1 MIELLGLEPLPGEG
15 GQWAQTWRDEHSS
28 AIYFLLRPND
38 FSALHRL
45 GGTELWHHY
54 AGAPVEMLL
63 LEPGG
68 TVLRPRLGDT
78 LGAGEWPVVT
88 VKPGRW
94 MAAGTTGDWS
104 LVGTTMAPP
113 FEEAGFELGD
123 RTLLS
128 AEYPEAAEDI
138 ARFTRDPPTAG
149 IGTATANASRG
160 RVLEMAEQDNLPPQD
175 ELTRQDV
182 ASPDELIRLDRR
194 VIVVTGA
201 GGGIGTG
208 IARRLMAAGATVVA
222 HSRSSPTGHLV
233 DADGHPVAS
242 VQADLAEPDAPQ
254 RVVDA
259 ALERH
264 GRIDGLVNNAAVQ
277 PLVHFAVLSDA
288 EWAEMIDV
296 NLTAVHRLTH
306 AAAAAMRAQGS
317 GGSIVH
323 IASIE
328 AHHPTDLHGHYA
340 TAKAGLV
347 MHARAA
353 AGAYGPNGI
362 RVNSISPGLID
373 RPGLADDWPEGVA
386 RWHAAAP
393 LGRLGTAADVGDAC
407 VFLCSD
413 LARWITGV
421 DLAVDG
427 GVLTRPTW

>member
-1 MIELLGLEPLPGEG
+1 
-15 GQWAQTWRDEHSS
+15 
-28 AIYFLLRPND
+28 
-38 FSALHRL
+38 
-45 GGTELWHHY
+45 
-54 AGAPVEMLL
+54 
-63 LEPGG
+63 
-68 TVLRPRLGDT
+68 
-78 LGAGEWPVVT
+78 
-88 VKPGRW
+88 
-94 MAAGTTGDWS
+94 
-104 LVGTTMAPP
+104 
-113 FEEAGFELGD
+113 
-123 RTLLS
+123 
-128 AEYPEAAEDI
+128 
-138 ARFTRDPPTAG
+138 
-149 IGTATANASRG
+149 
-160 RVLEMAEQDNLPPQD
+160 MAEQERPPPQG
-175 ELTRQDV
+175 ELP
-182 ASPDELIRLDRR
+182 SPDELIRLDGR

-222 HSRSSPTGHLV
+222 HTRSSPVDHLA
-233 DADGHPVAS
+233 DADGAPIAS
-242 VQADLAEPDAPQ
+242 VQVDLAEPGGPQ

-264 GRIDGLVNNAAVQ
+264 GRIDGLVNNAAIQ
-277 PLVHFAVLSDA
+277 PLVHFAELSDDD
-288 EWAEMIDV
+288 WSEMIDV

-306 AAAAAMRAQGS
+306 AAAAAMRAQGG

-353 AGAYGPNGI
+353 AGAYGPDAI

-373 RPGLADDWPEGVA
+373 RPGLADDWPDGVA
-386 RWHAAAP
+386 RWHSAAP

-421 DLAVDG
+421 DLVVDG